1 MKITVTG
8 QTTFVKRVTIGT
20 PISSVNEAASG
31 SVSGT
36 GRSTG
41 DILVVK
47 SGTNLYEPGDLVG
60 SHGIV
65 KAHNTATNDLVLSVD
80 SDEIKS
86 IIDSAFISFMTGQN
100 TSRNFVDSAYVE
112 ANSLD
117 SERTNN
123 LLDSELGALRVSLV
137 PYNDSAIDL
146 GDSSRKFRDLYLSGS
161 TIHLGGLIIGDENT
175 TFTVRDSAGAAASM
189 SLAGNTT
196 TDLAEGNNLYYTR
209 ARFDSALGDTTSR
222 TKVRSYLNLI
232 DAGGDGSLAYDSALG
247 KITYTG
253 PSAAEVRAHI
263 NGGHGIVYSTS
274 TGNISVD

>member
-65 KAHNTATNDLVLSVD
+65 KAHNTATNDLVLSDD

-86 IIDSAFISFMTGQN
+86 NIDSAFI
-100 TSRNFVDSAYVE
+100 
-112 ANSLD
+112 
-117 SERTNN
+117 
-123 LLDSELGALRVSLV
+123 
-137 PYNDSAIDL
+137 
-146 GDSSRKFRDLYLSGS
+146 
-161 TIHLGGLIIGDENT
+161 
-175 TFTVRDSAGAAASM
+175 
-189 SLAGNTT
+189 
-196 TDLAEGNNLYYTR
+196 
-209 ARFDSALGDTTSR
+209 
-222 TKVRSYLNLI
+222 
-232 DAGGDGSLAYDSALG
+232 
-247 KITYTG
+247 
-253 PSAAEVRAHI
+253 
-263 NGGHGIVYSTS
+263 
-274 TGNISVD
+274 